1 MRLWLVEDP
10 YELQNMIVHR
20 VYEHQVL
27 LSLWHPGTFSSH
39 SSHNHNQS
47 MFVVA
52 QRWSRKD
59 KAWTGDALDMNEP
72 PFAETHDG
80 GATARNFCAIR
91 SILEAE
97 LTEDHTTTVHWS
109 FNTTDLND
117 AEGWSYTD
125 GRIDAIEWY
134 PGSFA
139 RARTRRRVWYQVS
152 THEKHD
158 GNREFGAHVPID
170 SKHHVSTK

>member
-1 MRLWLVEDP
+1 
-10 YELQNMIVHR
+10 
-20 VYEHQVL
+20 
-27 LSLWHPGTFSSH
+27 
-39 SSHNHNQS
+39 